1 MSTMTMSTISR
12 WFRHR
17 AAPSAH
23 RIFPEASLSRI
34 ADAIARDEAR
44 HRGEIC
50 FAVESA
56 LDARM
61 LWRGDDARDR
71 GASAFATLRV
81 WDTAENNG
89 ILIYLLLAD
98 RRIEILADRG
108 LDGRVSDEQWRGVCL
123 LMEERLRAGDAED
136 AVLRGITAAGDLL
149 AEHFPLVDSRRIDG
163 REDRNELPDQ
173 PLILD

>member
-1 MSTMTMSTISR
+1 V
-12 WFRHR
+12 F
-17 AAPSAH
+17 APSA
-23 RIFPEASLSRI
+23 RRMFPEASLARI

-44 HRGEIC
+44 HRGEVC

-56 LDARM
+56 LDTGA
-61 LWRGDDARDR
+61 LWRGEDARDR
-71 GASAFATLRV
+71 AVIAFAALKV
-81 WDTAENNG
+81 WDTAENSG

-136 AVLRGITAAGDLL
+136 AVLQGVAAAGDLL
-149 AEHFPLVDSRRIDG
+149 AEHVPFIDG
-163 REDRNELPDQ
+163 REDRNELPDRPQ
-173 PLILD
+173 ILD